1 MKPKLRSLRTP
12 SPAMVVA
19 MIALFV
25 ALSGSAWAVATI
37 GPGQIDT
44 NAVRSRHIKNGQV
57 KNADLADGAVNSA
70 KVADGSLT
78 AADLATGALLGPGS
92 VGSSEIA
99 NGAVQ
104 SSKLAANSVGSSH
117 LKGTYAAVSGGLSPA
132 ANTYADAT
140 ATCNAGDRVLGGG
153 FAWQNDADISTVYS
167 TPDPLTNPNQW
178 IVRSK
183 SSAGGNTLYA
193 WAVCLAA

>member
-1 MKPKLRSLRTP
+1 MK
-12 SPAMVVA
+12 
-19 MIALFV
+19 
-25 ALSGSAWAVATI
+25 
-37 GPGQIDT
+37 
-44 NAVRSRHIKNGQV
+44 NE
-57 KNADLADGAVNSA
+57 DLANDAVNSA
-70 KVADGSLT
+70 KVANGSLT
-78 AADLATGALLGPGS
+78 AADLATGALLGPDSVGSSEIANGAVNSADVADESLTAADLGPDS

-104 SSKLAANSVGSSH
+104 SGKLAANSVGSSH
-117 LKGTYAAVSGGLSPA
+117 LKGTYAAVSGGVSPA
-132 ANTYADAT
+132 ANTYADAV

-153 FAWQNDADISTVYS
+153 FAWQNDADISTVHS

-183 SSAGGNTLYA
+183 SSAAGNTLYA